1 MRYRISLSVLTGFFI
16 VLLSGCVINV
26 TPQNLI
32 YQSSDVEKLDLTH
45 FQGKAFKEGISVAVK
60 PVTVT
65 GARGN
70 QIRGVQ
76 ALYHGAKANI
86 VLFGGNGSTIN
97 KSASKLHRLGSIPAN
112 VIWFDYPG
120 AGISDKPQDMNPDF
134 MLQDALAIY
143 DFAAEALRNDKPML
157 VHGVEMGTAVATHIA
172 LKRKPDG
179 LVLEGPVVNLTQL
192 IYDNSPGWSAWL
204 THYKL
209 SDSLKAVDNAYQV
222 GSYKGPLLVI
232 VGEKD
237 RKTPPKYSEILYRVS
252 PSENKNLVVVEGAE
266 HNNVLTSPIA
276 VEAYQAFLKS
286 L

>member
-1 MRYRISLSVLTGFFI
+1 MRKSVYLPILISFIAVLVT
-16 VLLSGCVINV
+16 GCVINV

-32 YQSSDVEKLDLTH
+32 YQSPKVETLNLTN
-45 FQGKAFKEGISVAVK
+45 FQEKAFKDGISVAIK
-60 PVTVT
+60 SIAIT
-65 GARGN
+65 GVRGN
-70 QIRGVQ
+70 KIRGVQ
-76 ALYHGAKANI
+76 VLYQGAKANI

-112 VIWFDYPG
+112 IIWFDYPG
-120 AGISDKPQDMNPDF
+120 AGISDKPADMKPEH
-134 MLQDALAIY
+134 MLQDAMAVY
-143 DFAAEALRNDKPML
+143 DYATEKLRNDKPML
-157 VHGVEMGTAVATHIA
+157 IHGVDLGTAVATYVA
-172 LKRKPDG
+172 LERNPDG
-179 LVLEGPVVNLTQL
+179 LVLEGAVVNLTQL

-204 THYKL
+204 TRYKL

-222 GSYKGPLLVI
+222 GTYTGPLLVI

-237 RKTPPKYSEILYRVS
+237 KKTPPKYSQILYQVS

-276 VEAYQAFLKS
+276 VEAYQAFIKS